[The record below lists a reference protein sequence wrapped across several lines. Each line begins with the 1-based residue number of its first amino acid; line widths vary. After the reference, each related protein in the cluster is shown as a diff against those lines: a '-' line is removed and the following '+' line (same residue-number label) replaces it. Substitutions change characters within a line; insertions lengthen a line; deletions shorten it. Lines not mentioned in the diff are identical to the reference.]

1 MEIAGFDIESLSL
14 EPDAVV
20 FEIGIAIYNTE
31 KSVCQQLLFL
41 PDIGEQIAAGR
52 RIDQS
57 TIDWHVNTVHG
68 GNFTAFAA
76 RLSQAF
82 RGDGVHMNLVA
93 TYSRI
98 LETLKDVDAIW
109 INGLSFDPVVISSL
123 FSPYYPGRESVPWS
137 YKKESDVRTTRR
149 TLAMPNFPSIPI
161 PECLDTTGRQT
172 HFAVVDATWNVAQAY
187 HYHKGMG
194 ELINSNLILNSQ
206 RG

>member
-82 RGDGVHMNLVA
+82 RGDGVHLNLVA

-123 FSPYYPGRESVPWS
+123 FSPYYPGRESLPWS
-137 YKKESDVRTTRR
+137 YKKENDVRTACNS
-149 TLAMPNFPSIPI
+149 LEIPSFPIIDLPH
-161 PECLDTTGRQT
+161 CLVTSDAKK
-172 HFAVVDATWNVAQAY
+172 HHAVADATWNIAKAYQYNRGLIKLLEIQARAIPAQ
-187 HYHKGMG
+187 
-194 ELINSNLILNSQ
+194 
-206 RG
+206 

>member
-1 MEIAGFDIESLSL
+1 MIIAGLDIETLSL
-14 EPDAVV
+14 ETNAVV
-20 FEIGIAIYNTE
+20 FEIGLVKYDTE
-31 KSVCQQLLFL
+31 TRDFSSTLIL
-41 PDIGEQIAAGR
+41 PDISQQVGAGR

-57 TIDWHVNTVHG
+57 TIDWHVNTIHG
-68 GNFTAFAA
+68 GSRNAFLA
-76 RLSQAF
+76 RLAQAW
-82 RGDGVHMNLVA
+82 RGDGDHTTVSDAHWN
-93 TYSRI
+93 I
-98 LETLKDVDAIW
+98 GDFLKDADEIW
-109 INGLSFDPVVISSL
+109 INGLSFDPVVLSSL
-123 FSPYYPGRESVPWS
+123 FVPYYPGRESVPWS

-206 RG
+206 HG